1 MEIFQRVRTKEHGN
15 KVKGKQLAVYISRTS
30 VVATEVLRS
39 NREVLRKEHTRFHE
53 ATPGGYK
60 AELEHFFDQ
69 LGWSDDYSEY
79 SLAWGSPSQA
89 VVPLSI
95 YNDSHPKAIYQ
106 LLFGDH
112 QDDAATDFN
121 RLMELSLVVVYEI
134 PDWVKSFFVKRFP
147 HIEIKHE
154 NAFFLRGTFQGAT
167 FSKSLHFT
175 VLDDYFS
182 IALIERDEL
191 LFSNTYAYQTVEDIL
206 YHLMYVMDQNNW
218 RKAAIKAGSYFYT
231 EEQRE
236 KAMAVIEMIKQ
247 HQLLK
252 QADFDSPQE
261 AIKLQPLCV

>member
-39 NREVLRKEHTRFHE
+39 NREVLRKGHTHFHE

-60 AELEHFFDQ
+60 AELEQFFEQ

-89 VVPLSI
+89 VLPLSI

-154 NAFFLRGTFQGAT
+154 NAFFLRGTFQGST

-175 VLDDYFS
+175 VHDDYFS
-182 IALIERDEL
+182 IALIEHDEL
-191 LFSNTYAYQTVEDIL
+191 LFANTYAYQTVEDIL
-206 YHLMYVMDQNNW
+206 YHLMYVLDQNNW
-218 RKAAIKAGSYFYT
+218 RKASIKASSYFYT

-236 KAMAVIEMIKQ
+236 RALAVIKMIEQ

-252 QADFDSPQE
+252 QTDFDSPQE